1 MQSRKS
7 YGQFC
12 GLARS
17 LDRIGDRWSLLIV
30 RELLLGAAGYA
41 ALRASLPGLAS
52 NLLVQRL
59 GEMESDGLVKRS
71 AHPARSKSVRYE
83 LTELGLAL
91 EPTIL
96 ELIRWGAVWMQR
108 GPGNDLV
115 DARWATLALRA
126 LLNSSAVTKPA
137 GELAIEC
144 DGERLTVA
152 IGPKG
157 RVVTLG
163 ESGNRMRALVQGS
176 FPAILALAAGQ
187 MTLASNVPVTVDGD
201 RDFAEAALQS
211 PRVRS

>member
-17 LDRIGDRWSLLIV
+17 LDHIGDRWNLLIV
-30 RELLLGAAGYA
+30 RELLLGAAGFA

-59 GEMESDGLVKRS
+59 GEMESDGLVRRS

-91 EPTIL
+91 QPTVL
-96 ELIRWGAVWMQR
+96 ELIRWGAVWMQG
-108 GPGNDLV
+108 GPGDDV
-115 DARWATLALRA
+115 IDPRWAALALRA
-126 LLNSSAVTKPA
+126 LLNSSGVTKPA

-144 DGERLTVA
+144 DGERVTIS

-157 RVVTLG
+157 RVVT
-163 ESGNRMRALVQGS
+163 SGASGKRTRALLRGS
-176 FPAILALAAGQ
+176 FPAILALASGQ
-187 MTLASNVPVTVDGD
+187 MTLASNVSLIVDGD
-201 RDFAEAALQS
+201 PAFAEAALQS
-211 PRVRS
+211 SR